1 MDATVE
7 SQFSGR
13 DRAMMATRRLRL
25 VLGLLGSL
33 LLGWPAFAQEAW
45 HNPVLVAVGDSIT
58 AGFANATL
66 VEETQRLSYPA
77 QIARQM
83 GVYFG
88 QPYISEPGLPY
99 LGFRFDRKKS
109 QLDMPFVT
117 LRSARRVDPSNDLV
131 HNFAVPNARLWEV
144 LALQEKPGNAL
155 DALFQVI
162 LQGQGTQVDQ
172 ARRKLPDLVL
182 VWVGNNDVLH
192 VVGRPPDDEDGCCL
206 ERLDDRMTP
215 VEDFR
220 TAYRALIDRL
230 AAPYESGPRK
240 GKKPDLVA
248 ANIPDIRDLPIL
260 VPLGKTLR
268 DVCPLPF
275 SVKIHHLFGFSPLPR
290 DAEKLMTRERLQA
303 VELSL
308 TKLGRENRHPPGS
321 CISLIT
327 FIDKDLNGH
336 DALFTAIK
344 EGRRCFSEAQVLSPT
359 QLRRV
364 QKRIEEY
371 NEIIQEV
378 CGSKRIP
385 VLDIR
390 VLFKKAAAEGIQV
403 GDAKLTTA
411 YAGGLFSLDAIHP
424 TYTANAILANDFI
437 EVINAEIRKRG
448 AFGGRRQPIPLIDV
462 ESILRTDPQRPA
474 VK

>member
-1 MDATVE
+1 MSA
-7 SQFSGR
+7 
-13 DRAMMATRRLRL
+13 ARRLSL

-33 LLGWPAFAQEAW
+33 LLDSPAFAQEPR
-45 HNPVLVAVGDSIT
+45 HTPVLVAVGDSIT

-77 QIARQM
+77 LIARQM
-83 GVYFG
+83 GIYFG

-109 QLDMPFVT
+109 QLDMPCFS
-117 LRSARRVDPSNDLV
+117 LRAARRVDPSNDLV

-162 LQGQGTQVDQ
+162 LQGQGTQVEQ
-172 ARRKLPDLVL
+172 ARRKLPDLIL

-192 VVGRPPDDEDGCCL
+192 VVGRPPDDMDGCCL

-230 AAPYESGPRK
+230 AAPFESGPRK

-260 VPLGKTLR
+260 VPLGKTLGEA
-268 DVCPLPF
+268 CPLPF
-275 SVKIHHLFGFSPLPR
+275 TVKIHHLFGLSPLPR
-290 DAEKLMTRERLQA
+290 DADKLMTRKKREA

-308 TKLGRENRHPPGS
+308 TKLGRESRHAPGS
-321 CISLIT
+321 YISLIT

-344 EGRRCFSEAQVLSPT
+344 EGRRSFAESQVLSPA

-364 QKRIEEY
+364 QRRVEDY

-378 CGSKRIP
+378 CGSKKIP
-385 VLDIR
+385 VLDVR
-390 VLFKKAAAEGIQV
+390 ALFKKAAVDGIQV
-403 GDAKLTTA
+403 GDTKLTTN

-424 TYTANAILANDFI
+424 THSANAILANDFI
-437 EVINAEIRKRG
+437 DVINAEIRKRG
-448 AFGGRRQPIPLIDV
+448 TFGGRRQPIPLIDV
-462 ESILRTDPQRPA
+462 ESIVRADPQRPRSN
-474 VK
+474 